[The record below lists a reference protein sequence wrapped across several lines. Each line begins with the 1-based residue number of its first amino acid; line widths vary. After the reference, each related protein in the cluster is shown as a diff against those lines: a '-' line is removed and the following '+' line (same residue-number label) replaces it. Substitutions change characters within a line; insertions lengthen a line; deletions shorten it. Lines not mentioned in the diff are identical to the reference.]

1 MIIELKSLFSMGPK
15 LSKIYRNRLTTSRIY
30 LGINTYCMPASLIL
44 YFKMDQMVWLKP
56 WMLPIWNADNRIWH
70 WLPIGDFV
78 LMAGITLGSI
88 PAGNGREWLQFR
100 KGGKG
105 VSPW

>member
-1 MIIELKSLFSMGPK
+1 MGPK

-56 WMLPIWNADNRIWH
+56 
-70 WLPIGDFV
+70 
-78 LMAGITLGSI
+78 
-88 PAGNGREWLQFR
+88 
-100 KGGKG
+100 
-105 VSPW
+105 